1 MLFAASLMT
10 AGMLVPAPLLAHAR
24 LLRSE
29 PAAGASLAES
39 PRSLRLVFS
48 ERPVAELTRIWLT
61 RANGDRFLLG
71 VPQRDSADQRALD
84 FALATPLAGGNWRVD
99 WSTASRDGHVIKGS
113 FNFTVE
119 QSAPQAA
126 AAEQPDSSPVG
137 AVTEETPLP
146 PALSGAFGAFA
157 TRWLAFLSLFAVIG
171 VVAFRFGVLRRVG
184 ADEDADPFLHI
195 ASTNAASLGIAA
207 AIALLV
213 SALLRLFRE
222 SGDMPDVPLATML
235 LSTLWGWTWLA
246 QCFASLAAAAAFRAI
261 HKTTGRSRH
270 NAWKVALAAALVLSI
285 TPALAGHAV
294 SGDWSLIAVP
304 ADVIHVLAGSAWLG
318 TLAVIVIVGIS
329 AALKTPEERRPGE
342 RVASLINVFSPL
354 ALVCG
359 GTVLATGTVTSLIN
373 VSPLGALWTTPYGVT
388 LIVKLLFVALLFGAG
403 AWNWKRL
410 KPRLTGD
417 NALVPLRSMASL
429 ELVIAGVV
437 LGITAVL
444 VALELP

>member
-1 MLFAASLMT
+1 MM

-29 PAAGASLAES
+29 PAAGAWLTES
-39 PRSLRLVFS
+39 PRSLRLIFS

-61 RANGDRFLLG
+61 SMSGDRFLLST
-71 VPQRDSADQRALD
+71 PQRDAADPRALD
-84 FALATPLAGGNWRVD
+84 FALALPLGAGSWRVD
-99 WSTASRDGHVIKGS
+99 WSTASRDGHVIKGT
-113 FNFTVE
+113 FNFTVA
-119 QSAPQAA
+119 QSAPQAVA
-126 AAEQPDSSPVG
+126 IVQPDSSTSGAAPVDS
-137 AVTEETPLP
+137 ASPL
-146 PALSGAFGAFA
+146 ALSGTFGALA
-157 TRWLAFLSLFAVIG
+157 TRWLAFLALFAVIG
-171 VVAFRFGVLRRVG
+171 VVVFRFGVLRRIG

-195 ASTNAASLGIAA
+195 ASTNAASLGIVA

-213 SALLRLFRE
+213 SALIRLFRE
-222 SGDMPDVPLATML
+222 SGDMPDVPMATML
-235 LSTLWGWTWLA
+235 LSTLWGWSWLV
-246 QCFASLAAAAAFRAI
+246 QCFASLAAAAAFRGI
-261 HKTTGRSRH
+261 HKTTGRPRR
-270 NAWKVALAAALVLSI
+270 NAWSVALAAALLLSI
-285 TPALAGHAV
+285 TPAFAGHSV
-294 SGDWSLIAVP
+294 SGELSLIVVP
-304 ADVIHVLAGSAWLG
+304 ADVLHVLAGSAWLG

-342 RVASLINVFSPL
+342 RVAALINVFSPL

-359 GTVLATGTVTSLIN
+359 GTVLATGTVSSL
-373 VSPLGALWTTPYGVT
+373 VHVRPLEALWTTPYGVT

-417 NALVPLRSMASL
+417 NAVVPLRSMASL
-429 ELVIAGVV
+429 ELVLATVV